1 MVECGSCGDNSRCMA
16 NQCTAVNQMFIA
28 LFDSLIVNADGS
40 RRLTAVDG
48 VCFYQPRTPPT
59 PPTPTGHAGPCT
71 AYQVPLQGGG
81 TIDLGFF
88 AGSAGTVTVQGA
100 LFDPIV
106 LSPSG
111 MTNGCYGSNIGAT
124 ATQLFTDGAQLTI
137 SGSGGLDFPA
147 FSMHVAAPPAIEI
160 NNDSIRRAAPLQL
173 SWTGSDP
180 GAQVSIGVTTV
191 NSPNSESYIQCLV
204 DDTSTYTIPA
214 SLTAL
219 LEPAAS
225 SSFIQIT
232 RNHVVHQE
240 PASPS
245 VVIQADIS
253 TSVLRF
259 ITYTP

>member
-1 MVECGSCGDNSRCMA
+1 
-16 NQCTAVNQMFIA
+16 
-28 LFDSLIVNADGS
+28 
-40 RRLTAVDG
+40 
-48 VCFYQPRTPPT
+48 
-59 PPTPTGHAGPCT
+59 
-71 AYQVPLQGGG
+71 
-81 TIDLGFF
+81 
-88 AGSAGTVTVQGA
+88 
-100 LFDPIV
+100 
-106 LSPSG
+106 
-111 MTNGCYGSNIGAT
+111 
-124 ATQLFTDGAQLTI
+124 
-137 SGSGGLDFPA
+137 
-147 FSMHVAAPPAIEI
+147 
-160 NNDSIRRAAPLQL
+160 
-173 SWTGSDP
+173 
-180 GAQVSIGVTTV
+180 VSIGVTTV